1 MLLIDMSHIILPGK
15 KKINI
20 VKKWLY
26 FYRFE
31 VPHDG
36 FELIYDTK
44 NPREV

>member
-1 MLLIDMSHIILPGK
+1 M
-15 KKINI
+15 

-26 FYRFE
+26 FYYFE

-44 NPREV
+44 NPKEVLGTAWEKVT